1 MTVDQV
7 IKDAANAAA
16 EDALLRG
23 IEQGIEQG
31 EAYSKRETAL
41 RMLKHGN
48 LSDEFI
54 CEMADITPN
63 ELSELKTYLSF
74 NE

>member
-7 IKDAANAAA
+7 IEDAAHAAAA
-16 EDALLRG
+16 EARLQG

-31 EAYSKRETAL
+31 EANNKRETAI
-41 RMLKHGN
+41 RMLKHGD

-54 CEMADITPN
+54 CEMADITPE
-63 ELSELKTYLSF
+63 ELSELKNYLPF
-74 NE
+74 ND